1 MRPAWFKFVA
11 TAGRWCWPDCQDSFG
26 LGTATSQIRTA
37 LVSLGNHA
45 LALVSQTGLSKE
57 ILAFPPVQFWIT
69 PSTEFTMG
77 GFALFAILAFTGV
90 ANMNKRFRPLLTGV
104 YVLAALPLLIGCLQA
119 ARQEQA
125 AAETQKLSAS
135 LANPTQPV
143 QPDIALRLLDPKE
156 PTEDRDQ
163 VDVDISAK
171 SPTHYDSASHT
182 S

>member
-1 MRPAWFKFVA
+1 MRPAWFQFVA

-26 LGTATSQIRTA
+26 LGTAMSQIRTA

-104 YVLAALPLLIGCLQA
+104 YVLAALPLFDRVLASRTAGASRRRDTEVIGESCQSDTASA
-119 ARQEQA
+119 ARHSVA
-125 AAETQKLSAS
+125 TFG
-135 LANPTQPV
+135 P
-143 QPDIALRLLDPKE
+143 
-156 PTEDRDQ
+156 
-163 VDVDISAK
+163 
-171 SPTHYDSASHT
+171 
-182 S
+182 